1 MDLTATDVMNTPIVG
16 ASPSAAA
23 REIALYMLL
32 GGFGGVPIA
41 ERDGRVAGIVTELDL
56 LRAYRAGRSMDLTQA
71 SDIMTANVVS
81 VEPKTPFEEVLAM
94 IDSEQFNR
102 VPVVDDKK
110 LVGMISRPDLLRVAV
125 SPQFQR
131 FG

>member
-1 MDLTATDVMNTPIVG
+1 
-16 ASPSAAA
+16 
-23 REIALYMLL
+23 
-32 GGFGGVPIA
+32 
-41 ERDGRVAGIVTELDL
+41 
-56 LRAYRAGRSMDLTQA
+56 
-71 SDIMTANVVS
+71 MTANVVS

-102 VPVVDDKK
+102 VPVVDDNK